1 MSMAG
6 QRPPWPEGTLAIVTT
21 TVGKSTEISQR
32 RHIAELFGGN
42 TAVICHAIEPGYATD
57 RPLLHLSRR
66 PKDWRGRVAH
76 EFGKAL
82 HTVTWRAS
90 GVPFGAERRRVETFL
105 RAHRCFAILAEF
117 GHLGSNFAPVGQA
130 LGIPTFVYFRG
141 FDASKRLG
149 SPLRVLSYTAALPR
163 LAGYFAVSQ
172 SLLDNLAAKGIRHPV
187 SHVIPS
193 GVDTRLFVPG
203 DKDRDLVLAVGRLIP
218 KKGPLVT
225 IEAFARVMADHPTR
239 RLEIIGEG
247 PLMAEC
253 RALIA
258 QRGLGERVRLLG
270 LQPHAIVRE
279 KMARAAVFV
288 QHSVTDAEGNEEGLP
303 IAIQEAMAS
312 GAVVISTRHAG
323 IPDAVVEGETGLL
336 VEEHDLAGYAAAL
349 DRVLGDDVLAAGF
362 STAARHR
369 AETVFD
375 TRVLQGRL
383 EDVIAGHC
391 RDHAGGAGPS

>member
-1 MSMAG
+1 V
-6 QRPPWPEGTLAIVTT
+6 PVEGNLAIVTT

-42 TAVICHAIEPGYATD
+42 TAVICHAIEPGYVTD
-57 RPLLHLSRR
+57 RPLLHLTRR
-66 PKDWRGRVAH
+66 PKDWRGRVAL

-82 HTVTWRAS
+82 HTVTYRAS
-90 GVPFGAERRRVETFL
+90 GVPFGESRRRVEAFL
-105 RAHRCFAILAEF
+105 RETRAFAILAEF
-117 GHLGSNFAPVGQA
+117 GHLGSNFAPIGA
-130 LGIPTFVYFRG
+130 SLGIPTFVYFRG
-141 FDASKRLG
+141 FDASKRLS
-149 SPLRVLSYTAALPR
+149 SPLRILSYKAALPR

-172 SLLDNLAAKGIRHPV
+172 SLLDNLAAKGIRHPN

-203 DKDRDLVLAVGRLIP
+203 DKDPDLLLAVGRLIA
-218 KKGPLVT
+218 KKAPLTT
-225 IEAFARVMADHPTR
+225 IEAFARVAEAHPTR
-239 RLEIIGEG
+239 RLEIIGDG
-247 PLMAEC
+247 PLMDAC

-258 QRGLGERVRLLG
+258 ERGLGERVRLLG
-270 LQPHAIVRE
+270 LQPHTVVRA
-279 KMARAAVFV
+279 KMARAAVFL

-323 IPDAVVEGETGLL
+323 IPDAVVEGETGML
-336 VEEHDLAGYAAAL
+336 VDEHDLEGYTAAL
-349 DRVLGDDVLAAGF
+349 DRVLGDETLAARF
-362 STAARHR
+362 ASAARHR

-383 EDVIAGHC
+383 EDVIAAGC
-391 RDHAGGAGPS
+391 RDHAKGFRP